1 MEQNALVCWMPTPEP
16 WLLEDELIA
25 KLSLPLNLHGNAR
38 HPFHPVLSAMRR
50 EAKERA
56 DQLPIV

>member
-1 MEQNALVCWMPTPEP
+1 MPTPEP